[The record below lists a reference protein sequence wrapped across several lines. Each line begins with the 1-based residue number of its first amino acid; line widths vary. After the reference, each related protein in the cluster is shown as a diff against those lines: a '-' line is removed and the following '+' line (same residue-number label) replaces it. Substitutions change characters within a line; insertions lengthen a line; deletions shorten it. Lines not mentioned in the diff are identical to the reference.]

1 MWIPWPCLPCMT
13 IIYSICFKHV
23 AFYIIWSSFG
33 YNAPLFTTASFGIPY
48 LWQLLFRCVEKRRR
62 SYGRFFP
69 FFFFFFF
76 FKLNVPGS
84 VRSGKRRRAF
94 PLDNTF
100 FLFFFF
106 LKRAGEG
113 VITGKGLC
121 TTCFASSKDCS
132 EQSEHG
138 VRSSIYP
145 L

>member
-1 MWIPWPCLPCMT
+1 MRRYLQRRALVFR
-13 IIYSICFKHV
+13 IYGNFCFV
-23 AFYIIWSSFG
+23 A
-33 YNAPLFTTASFGIPY
+33 LKK
-48 LWQLLFRCVEKRRR
+48 LWQI
-62 SYGRFFP
+62 FP
-69 FFFFFFF
+69 FFFFFF

-94 PLDNTF
+94 PLAIIF
-100 FLFFFF
+100 FFSFFFF
-106 LKRAGEG
+106 LLKRAGEG

-138 VRSSIYP
+138 VRSSMYP